1 MNGRVLYIY
10 AIPAAT
16 VFVVVLVGGYLLW
29 WPLAL
34 LSIPLAA
41 LAVWALWKRAGQSLL
56 SSLGA
61 RGLGQTEGQRV
72 LNTVENLCL
81 ASGIPQPNVMA
92 IDSDACNIGAVS
104 GTEDTLV
111 VTTGLLEAFDL
122 MEMEG
127 VVAHALSKISNGSS
141 KYGTLA
147 ASARP
152 FITKGQLKKVAEWG
166 SGDAGVASYDISGVG
181 LTKYPPGLRSALE
194 RIAGRSTDVSGGETL
209 GDAWF
214 VPPSADQEQLGKR
227 IEVLWELS

>member
-16 VFVVVLVGGYLLW
+16 VFVVVAVGGYLLW
-29 WPLAL
+29 QPLAL

-41 LAVWALWKRAGQSLL
+41 LTVWAMWKRAGQSLL
-56 SSLGA
+56 RSLGA

-81 ASGIPQPNVMA
+81 ASGIARPNVMA
-92 IDSDACNIGAVS
+92 VDTKAINIGAVS

-111 VTTGLLEAFDL
+111 VTTGLLEAFNL

-127 VVAHALSKISNGSS
+127 VVAHALSKLANGSG

-152 FITKGQLKKVAEWG
+152 FITKGQLKRVAEWG
-166 SGDAGVASYDISGVG
+166 AGEAGVATYDISGVG

-194 RIAGRSTDVSGGETL
+194 RITGRSTDVSGGETL

-214 VPPSADQEQLGKR
+214 VPPSTNEAQLGQR

>member
-1 MNGRVLYIY
+1 M
-10 AIPAAT
+10 
-16 VFVVVLVGGYLLW
+16 VLVGGYLLW

-127 VVAHALSKISNGSS
+127 VVAHALSKISN
-141 KYGTLA
+141 
-147 ASARP
+147 
-152 FITKGQLKKVAEWG
+152 
-166 SGDAGVASYDISGVG
+166 
-181 LTKYPPGLRSALE
+181 
-194 RIAGRSTDVSGGETL
+194 
-209 GDAWF
+209 
-214 VPPSADQEQLGKR
+214 
-227 IEVLWELS
+227 LSLIHI